1 VSGNALGEP
10 PRAPTKSLLRFLF
23 VVSGVVAFVS
33 GYLGLAAYLGPDAG
47 PLDLVYYDLQLFVLG
62 SPPLDD
68 GGPFPP
74 SLDLARF
81 LAPAVTG
88 YAVAE
93 ACRLL
98 FATELRRLRDRNSRG
113 HVIVCGDGLVADTLT
128 RRLRAAGHRV
138 VTIRSDDVRTSD
150 GVARAARDPNVLR
163 GAGIARARAVYAC
176 TDDSATNTAIGLAA
190 ARHGR
195 APLAIYAEVGDPEL
209 CLALQARYLGL
220 PRQTGARLDFFNVDD
235 LAARK
240 LLTEEPLTAVGG
252 RPPRVV
258 ILGGTA
264 FGRAVLVEL
273 ARRWRVRDPQGD
285 RLVPLAL
292 VDEAATEIA
301 AELSQRYPFLS
312 RVCRITPLDGGL
324 TEALRQL
331 PRSGFPLP
339 PDRVFICYDDE
350 ERALKTALTAEQLWH
365 GGPGSVVVRLDRLAN
380 LREAFGSG
388 TDDGILDDLSGA
400 LRLYGVVHAA
410 CDPALIGDD
419 LVERL
424 ARVIHE
430 CYVLARWRRGDAPGS
445 SPSLVPWERLPES
458 LRRANREQAR
468 DIGRKLRELGCAL
481 SPRVGPGEEHAL
493 EEPEIE
499 RLAIMEHQRWLAERW
514 ADGWRYAPDRDDARR
529 LHPAMLSWERLRED
543 MRERNHEAV
552 RELPGILAD
561 AGFRIVRVGRA

>member
-1 VSGNALGEP
+1 M
-10 PRAPTKSLLRFLF
+10 
-23 VVSGVVAFVS
+23 
-33 GYLGLAAYLGPDAG
+33 
-47 PLDLVYYDLQLFVLG
+47 
-62 SPPLDD
+62 
-68 GGPFPP
+68 
-74 SLDLARF
+74 
-81 LAPAVTG
+81 
-88 YAVAE
+88 
-93 ACRLL
+93 
-98 FATELRRLRDRNSRG
+98 
-113 HVIVCGDGLVADTLT
+113 
-128 RRLRAAGHRV
+128 
-138 VTIRSDDVRTSD
+138 
-150 GVARAARDPNVLR
+150 
-163 GAGIARARAVYAC
+163 
-176 TDDSATNTAIGLAA
+176 
-190 ARHGR
+190 
-195 APLAIYAEVGDPEL
+195 
-209 CLALQARYLGL
+209 
-220 PRQTGARLDFFNVDD
+220 
-235 LAARK
+235 
-240 LLTEEPLTAVGG
+240 
-252 RPPRVV
+252 

-468 DIGRKLRELGCAL
+468 DIGAETARTRMRPLPASRSRRGARAGGAGDRTAGDHGTPAVAGRAVGGRLALRPRPGRRPPAAPGDAELGTSARGYARAQ
-481 SPRVGPGEEHAL
+481 PRGRPRTAGH
-493 EEPEIE
+493 
-499 RLAIMEHQRWLAERW
+499 
-514 ADGWRYAPDRDDARR
+514 
-529 LHPAMLSWERLRED
+529 
-543 MRERNHEAV
+543 
-552 RELPGILAD
+552 LAD